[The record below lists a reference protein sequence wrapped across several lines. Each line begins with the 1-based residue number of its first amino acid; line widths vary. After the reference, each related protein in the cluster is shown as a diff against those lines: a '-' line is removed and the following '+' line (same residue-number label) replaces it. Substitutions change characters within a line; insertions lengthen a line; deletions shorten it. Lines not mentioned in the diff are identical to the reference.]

1 MKLNHSLL
9 VRLSK
14 KYVHDLRRSTY
25 YKELT
30 PAERAALEER
40 LIVDA
45 QDGSLPLL
53 PGALEDDLDWFQDCA
68 EAELGVTLPPSWLE
82 ILQEIDGFVENGV
95 TFYAIDPWL
104 YGDDDE
110 STAGIIAETRAFWA
124 SYPNS
129 DGRFVLLADSD
140 LFYYAFEIT
149 GSKFVALS
157 RTTLE
162 LVHQFESAADLANDL
177 LRQALGDWSEEQEPA
192 SDVRPTLTDGN

>member
-82 ILQEIDGFVENGV
+82 ILQEVDGFVENGV

-129 DGRFVLLADSD
+129 DGRSVLLADSD
-140 LFYYAFEIT
+140 LFYYAFEIA

-192 SDVRPTLTDGN
+192 SDVRSTLTDGN

>member
-9 VRLSK
+9 MRLSK

-40 LIVDA
+40 LIVDVR
-45 QDGSLPLL
+45 DGSLPLL

-68 EAELGVTLPPSWLE
+68 EAELGVTVPPSWLE
-82 ILQEIDGFVENGV
+82 VLQEVDGFVENGV
-95 TFYAIDPWL
+95 TLYAIDPWL

-129 DGRFVLLADSD
+129 DGRSVLLADSD
-140 LFYYAFEIT
+140 LFYYAFEIA
-149 GSKFVALS
+149 GSRFVALS

-162 LVHQFESAADLANDL
+162 QVHQFESAADLANGL
-177 LRQALGDWSEEQEPA
+177 LRQALGDWSDEQEPA
-192 SDVRPTLTDGN
+192 SELRPTLTDGN

>member
-9 VRLSK
+9 MKLSS

-40 LIVDA
+40 LIADA

-68 EAELGVTLPPSWLE
+68 EAELGVTLPSSWLA
-82 ILQEIDGFVENGV
+82 ILQAVDGFVENGV
-95 TFYAIDPWL
+95 TLYAIDPWL
-104 YGDDDE
+104 HGDDDE

-124 SYPNS
+124 SYPSS
-129 DGRFVLLADSD
+129 DGRSILLADSD
-140 LFYYAFEIT
+140 LFYYAFEIAD
-149 GSKFVALS
+149 SRFVALA

-162 LVHQFESAADLANDL
+162 PVHQFESATDLANDL
-177 LRQALGDWSEEQEPA
+177 LRQALGDWSDAPGSEL
-192 SDVRPTLTDGN
+192 RPTLTDGN

>member
-9 VRLSK
+9 MRLSK

-82 ILQEIDGFVENGV
+82 VLQQVDGFLENGV
-95 TFYAIDPWL
+95 SLYAIDPWL

-110 STAGIIAETRAFWA
+110 STASIIAETRAFWA
-124 SYPNS
+124 RYPNS
-129 DGRFVLLADSD
+129 DGRSVLLADSD
-140 LFYYAFEIT
+140 LFYYAFEIA
-149 GSKFVALS
+149 GSRFVALS

-162 LVHQFESAADLANDL
+162 LAHQFESAADLANDL
-177 LRQALGDWSEEQEPA
+177 LHQALGDWSEEQESAPEL
-192 SDVRPTLTDGN
+192 RPTLTDGN

>member
-1 MKLNHSLL
+1 M
-9 VRLSK
+9 RLSK

-40 LIVDA
+40 LIVDVR
-45 QDGSLPLL
+45 DGSLPLL

-68 EAELGVTLPPSWLE
+68 EAELGVTVPPSWLE
-82 ILQEIDGFVENGV
+82 VLQEVDGFVENGV
-95 TFYAIDPWL
+95 TLYAIDPWL

-129 DGRFVLLADSD
+129 DGRSVLLADSD
-140 LFYYAFEIT
+140 LFYYAFEIA
-149 GSKFVALS
+149 GSRFVALS

-162 LVHQFESAADLANDL
+162 QVHQFESAADLANGL
-177 LRQALGDWSEEQEPA
+177 LRQALGDWSDEQEPA
-192 SDVRPTLTDGN
+192 SELRPTLTDGN